1 MGKGIVAVAGAS
13 GFVGS
18 NVVRELIRQ
27 GFAVRALVRDIR
39 KAREV
44 LPAEGAALSL
54 VVGDVLGQGTCD
66 QLLRGCDACVNCIGI
81 LRESRVVAG
90 GATGGEQTFQRTHVD
105 AVQALVGACERLGVA
120 RFVQVSALGVGHLG
134 QCEYQTSKWAGEQI
148 VRRGGLNWTILRPG
162 LIHGAGS
169 EFIELMQGMG
179 SGLEMPYAFMPYF
192 TRGETDKRVPLGG
205 DTQVD
210 PRVAPVFVEDVA
222 LAVAKSLGTEAAIG
236 EVYNLVGSQA
246 MTMPALLAA
255 IRDGTGGNSKVRPW
269 GLPSKCAACAADM
282 AGKIGLGKM
291 LPFDSGMAIMA
302 AQDGVSE
309 TEKVKRH
316 LGLECRGFT
325 RTFATYAGELVEA

>member
-1 MGKGIVAVAGAS
+1 MGKGIIAVAGAS

-18 NVVRELIRQ
+18 NVVRELLQQ
-27 GFAVRALVRDIR
+27 GYGVRALVRDIR

-44 LPAEGAALSL
+44 LPSEGATLSV
-54 VVGDVLGQGTCD
+54 VVGDVLGPGIAD
-66 QLLRGCDACVNCIGI
+66 QLLRGCAACVNCIGI

-90 GATGGEQTFQRTHVD
+90 GATGGEQTFRRLHVD
-105 AVQALVGACERLGVA
+105 AVRALVASCEKLGVA
-120 RFVQVSALGVGHLG
+120 RFVQVSALGVGHMG
-134 QCEYQTSKWAGEQI
+134 QCEYQTSKWDGEQI
-148 VRRGGLNWTILRPG
+148 VRRSSLKWTILRPG
-162 LIHGAGS
+162 LIHGSGS

-205 DTQVD
+205 DTQID

-222 LAVAKSLGTEAAIG
+222 LAVARSLGTEAAIG
-236 EVYNLVGSQA
+236 EVYNLVGAQA
-246 MTMPALLAA
+246 MTMPALLAM
-255 IRDGTGGNSKVRPW
+255 IRDGTGGNSKIRPW
-269 GLPSKCAACAADM
+269 GVPSKCAACAADM
-282 AGKIGLGKM
+282 AGKIGMGKM

-316 LGLECRGFT
+316 LGLECRGFAK
-325 RTFATYAGELVEA
+325 TFAAYAGELVGA